1 MFYRFYNQFLIRKR
15 WDVPYSRTA
24 QMLKETCNC
33 DDKRIGKERISVF
46 VVKQFDKKEW
56 GYKCNDTPMCN
67 LCDKK
72 LCRERKFGIGE
83 EIVFPA
89 LTDLQK
95 IKLEKPYYYL
105 NVDGERLHLENVK
118 FLKQQSL
125 FQEACMEQLD
135 FKPPTVKPKDWDMI
149 INPLM
154 KNHEPID
161 PPEGVTTQD
170 QLQNHLEEYCLNRQV
185 STDKNDLKKGGVWTN
200 EGNHHFVF
208 DRFYNQFLIPE
219 FSIFILSGLFSQ
231 SSTVWI
237 GLTSTKI
244 FLSFPIIKKSGI
256 QLFSPSISGSYTMFH
271 PILFIKRYHFP
282 SNLLLNCILSVSC
295 FIAFIKIYPLVL
307 ILFDCIHLLFYQTV

>member
-1 MFYRFYNQFLIRKR
+1 MASTLKINTLTGVSTAGSIAVTGEGNSTTTNLQQGLCKHWIDHNDGATVNDSFNNTSLTDGGTIDLSVLMDDTDTQLSESEVEIIKR
-15 WDVPYSRTA
+15 
-24 QMLKETCNC
+24 QH
-33 DDKRIGKERISVF
+33 
-46 VVKQFDKKEW
+46 DKKEW

-170 QLQNHLEEYCLNRQV
+170 QLQNHLEEFCLDRHIGSDV
-185 STDKNDLKKGGVWTN
+185 KDLKRGGVLTKD
-200 EGNHHFVF
+200 GYHHFIF
-208 DRFYNQFLIPE
+208 DKFYNQFLIRKRWDVPYSRTAQMLKE
-219 FSIFILSGLFSQ
+219 TCNCDDKRISKERISVFVVKQFD
-231 SSTVWI
+231 
-237 GLTSTKI
+237 
-244 FLSFPIIKKSGI
+244 KKTDD
-256 QLFSPSISGSYTMFH
+256 YTQKELK
-271 PILFIKRYHFP
+271 PKDPY
-282 SNLLLNCILSVSC
+282 
-295 FIAFIKIYPLVL
+295 
-307 ILFDCIHLLFYQTV
+307 